1 MNRPEGF
8 NFSVS
13 KEGRTINVER
23 FFNAPR
29 AAVWAAWTE
38 AEILCQWWAPKPYEC
53 VITGLD
59 LRAGGRWSYYMKGP
73 EGDRHYCFFDYT
85 EVRPEHQY
93 AGKDGSC
100 DEAGNINL
108 DMPRSR
114 WENRFNDHDGG
125 TMVSIVIRFD
135 TAEDVENIVQ
145 MGFKEGFTMGLEQL
159 DELLAASSR

>member
-1 MNRPEGF
+1 
-8 NFSVS
+8 
-13 KEGRTINVER
+13 
-23 FFNAPR
+23 
-29 AAVWAAWTE
+29 
-38 AEILCQWWAPKPYEC
+38 
-53 VITGLD
+53 
-59 LRAGGRWSYYMKGP
+59 MKGP

-85 EVRPEHQY
+85 EVRPEHYY
-93 AGKDGSC
+93 AGKDGFC

-145 MGFKEGFTMGLEQL
+145 MGFKEGFTMGLKQL